1 MILVIENY
9 PILEAFENLALCLF
23 TKHNVSFEYDFW
35 PKNYCVS
42 TYIRNLTTQIAI
54 TVNDDTEEA
63 PSQMNAPGSPQ
74 KAPRKPPGS
83 LQEASPYWGFPL

>member
-1 MILVIENY
+1 MFPL
-9 PILEAFENLALCLF
+9 
-23 TKHNVSFEYDFW
+23 
-35 PKNYCVS
+35 NYCVS

-74 KAPRKPPGS
+74 EAPMKPPHTGVFLCDIIES
-83 LQEASPYWGFPL
+83 FGTFLRIPKPKYL